1 MHALR
6 RDYRQSQALQ
16 QHRDTLL
23 HFPACGCDRQ
33 EAGPSVAFDD
43 APADV
48 PLDFVDQV
56 AEGLEL
62 AVSDAF
68 LVYRDKERRTK
79 IVVSRAHEYSVT
91 AKEKTNR
98 IQQQIHSTYDRPTF

>member
-1 MHALR
+1 MR
-6 RDYRQSQALQ
+6 CS
-16 QHRDTLL
+16 TETPLL

-62 AVSDAF
+62 AVRDAF
-68 LVYRDKERRTK
+68 LVYRDEKRRTK
-79 IVVSRAHEYSVT
+79 IVVRRV
-91 AKEKTNR
+91 
-98 IQQQIHSTYDRPTF
+98 I

>member
-1 MHALR
+1 MLSGIIAS
-6 RDYRQSQALQ
+6 QQALQ
-16 QHRDTLL
+16 QHGHTLL
-23 HFPACGCDRQ
+23 HFSACGCDRQ

-62 AVSDAF
+62 AVRDAF
-68 LVYRDKERRTK
+68 LVYRDKKQRTK
-79 IVVSRAHEYSVT
+79 IVGSRVH
-91 AKEKTNR
+91 
-98 IQQQIHSTYDRPTF
+98 

>member
-1 MHALR
+1 MYCVACSPPGLSPASKHC
-6 RDYRQSQALQ
+6 SSTGT
-16 QHRDTLL
+16 DTLL

-48 PLDFVDQV
+48 PFDFVDQV

-62 AVSDAF
+62 AVRDAF
-68 LVYRDKERRTK
+68 LVCKDKIRR
-79 IVVSRAHEYSVT
+79 E
-91 AKEKTNR
+91 
-98 IQQQIHSTYDRPTF
+98 

>member
-1 MHALR
+1 MHVLW
-6 RDYRQSQALQ
+6 DYRQSQAL
-16 QHRDTLL
+16 RCSTGTLL

-56 AEGLEL
+56 ADGLEL
-62 AVSDAF
+62 AVRDAF
-68 LVYRDKERRTK
+68 LVYRD
-79 IVVSRAHEYSVT
+79 
-91 AKEKTNR
+91 EK
-98 IQQQIHSTYDRPTF
+98 

>member
-16 QHRDTLL
+16 QHRHTLL
-23 HFPACGCDRQ
+23 HFPARGCDRQ

-62 AVSDAF
+62 AVCDAF

-79 IVVSRAHEYSVT
+79 IVVRRVPVYSCVGMEYC
-91 AKEKTNR
+91 K
-98 IQQQIHSTYDRPTF
+98 